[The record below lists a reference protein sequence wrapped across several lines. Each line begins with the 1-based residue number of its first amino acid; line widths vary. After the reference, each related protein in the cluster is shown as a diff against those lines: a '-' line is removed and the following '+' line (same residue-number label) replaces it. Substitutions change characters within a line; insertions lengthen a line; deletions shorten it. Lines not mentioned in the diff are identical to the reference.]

1 MTEDKENSESK
12 NTPVFELSEE
22 KMKIILAR
30 QLYFKNH
37 NKESEFSNLPG
48 DIQRAIL
55 READFHTKTFAQTE
69 GLNQIMSENDYEKMQ
84 EMHDALCEYMAHIGN
99 LQQQK
104 NPYNKENLFNKLQ
117 ERDSDAIYKQTLHP
131 GKEKDVYRHS
141 STKQAKKYN
150 EHLNKER
157 KEGKAVDGNELYS
170 KIINHLKG
178 NTRN

>member
-1 MTEDKENSESK
+1 MTESKENSELE
-12 NTPVFELSEE
+12 NEPVFKLNE
-22 KMKIILAR
+22 KEMKIILNR

-37 NKESEFSNLPG
+37 SKESEFSTLPG
-48 DIQRAIL
+48 DVQRAVL

-69 GLNQIMSENDYEKMQ
+69 KLNPVMSENDYEKMQ

-117 ERDSDAIYKQTLHP
+117 EKDSDAIYKQTLHP
-131 GKEKDVYRHS
+131 GKEKDYFHL
-141 STKQAKKYN
+141 STEQAQKYN

-157 KEGKAVDGNELYS
+157 KDGKMEDGKELYN
-170 KIINHLKG
+170 KIITHLKG

>member
-1 MTEDKENSESK
+1 MTENNENSKSK
-12 NTPVFELSEE
+12 NTPVFKLNEQE
-22 KMKIILAR
+22 MKIILNR
-30 QLYFKNH
+30 QLYFKKH

-84 EMHDALCEYMAHIGN
+84 EMYDALCEYMAHIGN

-131 GKEKDVYRHS
+131 GKEKDVYR